1 MKKNIG
7 KRVLSVVLSS
17 LLVFNSSITGSKAI
31 ETEDKIGY
39 QVETEDNAEES
50 VSIEEENTEEESDSD
65 QTEKIDQEE
74 SESTTLDIENIEDE
88 KQTENESVS
97 QEIDSDQQESED
109 QQEPEVPDQ
118 QETESVS
125 QEIEETEDKNQQ
137 ESVSQEI
144 ESTEDKK
151 QEETESTSQEIKET
165 EDSDQKESE
174 EITQTTEQIQDPI
187 QNENGEKEEV
197 TAPMTPSP
205 LAPDAVLDKDIM
217 NIADNGGVENKHIAT
232 LANVILEESFD
243 SAKNWTVGGS
253 ATIGNGA
260 VTFNQSG
267 LNSIGYNKGKINA
280 NSYLI
285 QLDVTPQMEKGSAAD
300 LKIAFKIGENFSD
313 ERLQVRFQY
322 QLSKLYI
329 ERISADQNGNVVD
342 NFREEVAF
350 NWEKN
355 KTYAVDIL
363 VDSEN
368 NIIVYLD
375 QTEILKANYSNIN
388 NIELKNFAIISQ
400 FLNQNFVIKNLKIT
414 TNENVDTGS
423 GDEGNPETKNHLNS
437 LSRILAEDSFED
449 GSNWSANSN
458 TNIIFADGK
467 ATIKGSG
474 ANNRMGYQVGRINAN
489 DFLIQLDLTP
499 NEGNTN
505 SNAKIAF
512 KIADQYEGDRLQ
524 VRFNFVQNYIYIER
538 TINNNVNNT
547 AADSKD
553 CIWREGKS
561 FTFQKGKT
569 YGVDIL
575 VQGNLIKLYLDGNET
590 PIFEV
595 TNDDIGSMGKGYFA
609 IAGQFPNQDFSIDN
623 LKITTNEVQTGEQ
636 YTVALKVV
644 TDGDESNTSG
654 GTLTASAESG
664 YSGDLITLFVNPA
677 HGYVFDRFESFKE
690 NGTSTDGLMPITNNT
705 FQIDPKMGNVTV
717 VAHFKTRQPGRFE
730 LFYDDFSAASLLPEY
745 KTVGNQ
751 DAVVQKDGVLT
762 FDIIPSGSNFVLL
775 NQDIF
780 QPLKEGEG
788 YRISADVWKGD
799 STAGTVQ
806 IMFKGSDDS
815 ISGRYVLLMNGS
827 LARFKYLDNGL
838 GAGADTD
845 LTHTNFTFSTSKIHI
860 ALEVRGNRATFYV
873 NDKELLSYTATD
885 NWLNRPN
892 AVGLLNMTPNA
903 PVVFDNLLV
912 ERLPEQTQVTVK
924 VMREENGVQI
934 EDTTGISGTV
944 SLSTTNVVEGDT
956 VTLSAIEKA
965 GYQLKEYYA
974 ENSSLGIQVE
984 GDTFVV
990 PGGISETIC
999 IIAVFERAA
1008 QKESREYYID
1018 SAAGDDSN
1026 AGTIDAPWK
1035 TLDPLKAE
1043 SLTLTAGDCVYL
1055 KRGSTFNGQ
1064 QLSFKGMGS
1073 KEKPIIIDAYG
1084 EGDSLPQLNGN
1095 GVIENVVSLYNQEY
1109 IELRNLEIT
1118 NTSPKYN
1125 SSFGLNTSNN
1135 SSLALRAINVSARD
1149 FGTVSGIR
1157 IQDCYIHDINGSI
1170 GLKWNGGI
1178 FFDVKASVINGEL
1191 VGIPTKYDDV
1201 IIEGCT
1207 FINVDR
1213 SGIKLVSSNW
1223 CNQWGPN
1230 APDLPI
1236 HWYPSTNIII
1246 RNNYFEK
1253 IGGDG
1258 ITTRDTDGT
1267 LIEHNLVK
1275 DCRYQS
1281 TGYNVGIWPFQAS
1294 NTVIQYN
1301 EAYNT
1306 HGTEDGQGLDCD
1318 HASSYSVMQYNYS
1331 HNNEGGFML
1340 IMGGYPHTAATVR
1353 YNISQN
1359 DRDKG
1364 FEFAQGIAR
1373 GIMIYN
1379 NTLYSDQTLNR
1390 GVLWLPNTKSLGVND
1405 LYLFNN
1411 VFCYPEGQVFS
1422 KGADASLTNTLK
1434 EKAKLYNNAYVGGIA
1449 AADADTNPI
1458 VIADKASVFADP
1470 GSAPETNDTKTAR
1483 TGSSGL
1489 LDGYQLADG
1498 SELID
1503 KGVTIQEALTHFGN
1517 GAVDIVDGRELSP
1530 NSFYY
1535 LGTNADSIKYVMGE
1549 NFPDVNGVCYDI
1561 DFFGNSNKEGE
1572 KPDIGAAEYMQHKHE
1587 GGTATCAAKAICTIC
1602 GTEYGELDP
1611 DNHSFVDYKS
1621 DENAT
1626 CTEDGT
1632 KTAVCENGCGTKDTI
1647 ADEGSAKGHSGGTAT
1662 CISRAVCEICNL
1674 EYGELDAE
1682 NHTGETEI
1690 RNAKEPTKTETGYT
1704 GDLYCKSCN
1713 TKLEE
1718 GKIIDKLPDESETST
1733 TEEEETTKEPETSTT
1748 EEEETT
1754 KEPETST
1761 TEEEETT
1768 KEPETSTTE
1777 EEETTKEPE
1786 TSTTE
1791 EEETT
1796 KEPETST
1803 TEEEETTK
1811 EQETSTAEE
1820 EETTEEPEVPTTS
1833 SNRDDD
1839 DDDDDYEP
1847 ETETTV
1853 LTEKE
1858 ENLVADTVGI
1868 TSVKDVVENTS
1879 GKLITSDNSEI
1890 VFLEKDGTLSKDKW
1904 QEVDGAWYFFDKDSK
1919 ASSGWLEQ
1927 NGKWY
1932 HLNENNKKMDTDWLK
1947 TTDGKWYL
1955 LDQKN
1960 GDMKTGW
1967 QKTAN
1972 GKWYLLDHEN
1982 GDMKTGWQKTAD
1994 GKWYLLD
2001 HENGDMKTGW
2011 QRTADGKW
2019 YLLDQINGDMK
2030 TGWQILNGIWYY
2042 LTESGAMAEDTI
2054 TPDGYKVGKNGA
2066 WTGEKVR

>member
-1 MKKNIG
+1 MRKNIG

-39 QVETEDNAEES
+39 QIETEDNAEES

-65 QTEKIDQEE
+65 QTERIDQEE
-74 SESTTLDIENIEDE
+74 SESTTLNIENTENE
-88 KQTENESVS
+88 KQTEGESVS
-97 QEIDSDQQESED
+97 QEIDSDQQESEE

-118 QETESVS
+118 QET
-125 QEIEETEDKNQQ
+125 

-217 NIADNGGVENKHIAT
+217 NIADNGGVENKHIAA

-243 SAKNWTVGGS
+243 SAENWTISGN
-253 ATIGNGA
+253 ATIENGA
-260 VTFNQSG
+260 VTFNQAG
-267 LNSIGYNKGKINA
+267 LNSIGYNKGKIDA

-285 QLDVTPQMEKGSAAD
+285 QLDVTPGMEKTASAAD

-322 QLSKLYI
+322 ELSKLYI
-329 ERISADQNGNVVD
+329 ERMSADKQGVLVD
-342 NFREEVAF
+342 GFRKEVAF
-350 NWEKN
+350 NWEKDQ
-355 KTYAVDIL
+355 TYAVDIL

-375 QTEILKANYSNIN
+375 QTEIARANYSNIN

-400 FLNQNFVIKNLKIT
+400 FTNQNFVVKNLKIT
-414 TNENVDTGS
+414 TDENVDTGS
-423 GDEGNPETKNHLNS
+423 GDEGNPETKNHLNA
-437 LSRILAEDSFED
+437 LGRILAEDSFEN
-449 GSNWSANSN
+449 GNNWSVNSN

-512 KIADQYEGDRLQ
+512 KIEDQYEGDRLQ

-538 TINNNVNNT
+538 TRNNNTNNT
-547 AADSKD
+547 ATDSTD
-553 CIWREGKS
+553 CIWRQGKS

-575 VQGNLIKLYLDGNET
+575 VQGNVIKVYLDGNET

-636 YTVALKVV
+636 YTVTLKVV

-664 YSGDLITLFVNPA
+664 YSGDVITLFVNPA
-677 HGYVFDRFESFKE
+677 HGYVFNRFESFKE
-690 NGTSTDGLMPITNNT
+690 NGSSTDGLMPITNNT

-730 LFYDDFSAASLLPEY
+730 LFYDDFSAESLLPEY

-751 DAVVQKDGVLT
+751 DAAVQKDGVLT
-762 FDIIPSGSNFVLL
+762 FDIIPSGNNFVLL

-799 STAGTVQ
+799 STPGTVQ

-838 GAGADTD
+838 GAGSDKD
-845 LTHTNFTFSTSKIHI
+845 LIHTNFTFSTSKIHI

-873 NDKELLSYTATD
+873 DDKEILSYTTTD

-892 AVGLLNMTPNA
+892 AVGLVNMTPNA

-924 VMREENGVQI
+924 VMREENGIQI

-944 SLSTTNVVEGDT
+944 SLSTANVVEGDT

-974 ENSSLGIQVE
+974 EDESLGITVE

-990 PGGISETIC
+990 PEGAAGTIC

-1008 QKESREYYID
+1008 QQESREYYID

-1026 AGTIDAPWK
+1026 AGTMDAPWK

-1043 SLTLTAGDCVYL
+1043 NFTLKAGDCVYL
-1055 KRGSTFNGQ
+1055 KRGSTFDGQ

-1178 FFDVKASVINGEL
+1178 FF
-1191 VGIPTKYDDV
+1191 
-1201 IIEGCT
+1201 
-1207 FINVDR
+1207 
-1213 SGIKLVSSNW
+1213 
-1223 CNQWGPN
+1223 
-1230 APDLPI
+1230 
-1236 HWYPSTNIII
+1236 
-1246 RNNYFEK
+1246 
-1253 IGGDG
+1253 
-1258 ITTRDTDGT
+1258 
-1267 LIEHNLVK
+1267 
-1275 DCRYQS
+1275 
-1281 TGYNVGIWPFQAS
+1281 
-1294 NTVIQYN
+1294 
-1301 EAYNT
+1301 
-1306 HGTEDGQGLDCD
+1306 
-1318 HASSYSVMQYNYS
+1318 
-1331 HNNEGGFML
+1331 
-1340 IMGGYPHTAATVR
+1340 
-1353 YNISQN
+1353 
-1359 DRDKG
+1359 
-1364 FEFAQGIAR
+1364 
-1373 GIMIYN
+1373 
-1379 NTLYSDQTLNR
+1379 
-1390 GVLWLPNTKSLGVND
+1390 
-1405 LYLFNN
+1405 
-1411 VFCYPEGQVFS
+1411 
-1422 KGADASLTNTLK
+1422 
-1434 EKAKLYNNAYVGGIA
+1434 
-1449 AADADTNPI
+1449 
-1458 VIADKASVFADP
+1458 
-1470 GSAPETNDTKTAR
+1470 
-1483 TGSSGL
+1483 
-1489 LDGYQLADG
+1489 
-1498 SELID
+1498 
-1503 KGVTIQEALTHFGN
+1503 
-1517 GAVDIVDGRELSP
+1517 
-1530 NSFYY
+1530 
-1535 LGTNADSIKYVMGE
+1535 
-1549 NFPDVNGVCYDI
+1549 
-1561 DFFGNSNKEGE
+1561 
-1572 KPDIGAAEYMQHKHE
+1572 
-1587 GGTATCAAKAICTIC
+1587 
-1602 GTEYGELDP
+1602 
-1611 DNHSFVDYKS
+1611 
-1621 DENAT
+1621 
-1626 CTEDGT
+1626 
-1632 KTAVCENGCGTKDTI
+1632 
-1647 ADEGSAKGHSGGTAT
+1647 
-1662 CISRAVCEICNL
+1662 
-1674 EYGELDAE
+1674 
-1682 NHTGETEI
+1682 
-1690 RNAKEPTKTETGYT
+1690 
-1704 GDLYCKSCN
+1704 
-1713 TKLEE
+1713 
-1718 GKIIDKLPDESETST
+1718 
-1733 TEEEETTKEPETSTT
+1733 
-1748 EEEETT
+1748 
-1754 KEPETST
+1754 
-1761 TEEEETT
+1761 
-1768 KEPETSTTE
+1768 
-1777 EEETTKEPE
+1777 
-1786 TSTTE
+1786 
-1791 EEETT
+1791 
-1796 KEPETST
+1796 
-1803 TEEEETTK
+1803 
-1811 EQETSTAEE
+1811 
-1820 EETTEEPEVPTTS
+1820 
-1833 SNRDDD
+1833 
-1839 DDDDDYEP
+1839 
-1847 ETETTV
+1847 
-1853 LTEKE
+1853 
-1858 ENLVADTVGI
+1858 
-1868 TSVKDVVENTS
+1868 
-1879 GKLITSDNSEI
+1879 
-1890 VFLEKDGTLSKDKW
+1890 
-1904 QEVDGAWYFFDKDSK
+1904 
-1919 ASSGWLEQ
+1919 
-1927 NGKWY
+1927 
-1932 HLNENNKKMDTDWLK
+1932 
-1947 TTDGKWYL
+1947 
-1955 LDQKN
+1955 
-1960 GDMKTGW
+1960 
-1967 QKTAN
+1967 
-1972 GKWYLLDHEN
+1972 
-1982 GDMKTGWQKTAD
+1982 
-1994 GKWYLLD
+1994 
-2001 HENGDMKTGW
+2001 
-2011 QRTADGKW
+2011 
-2019 YLLDQINGDMK
+2019 
-2030 TGWQILNGIWYY
+2030 
-2042 LTESGAMAEDTI
+2042 
-2054 TPDGYKVGKNGA
+2054 
-2066 WTGEKVR
+2066 